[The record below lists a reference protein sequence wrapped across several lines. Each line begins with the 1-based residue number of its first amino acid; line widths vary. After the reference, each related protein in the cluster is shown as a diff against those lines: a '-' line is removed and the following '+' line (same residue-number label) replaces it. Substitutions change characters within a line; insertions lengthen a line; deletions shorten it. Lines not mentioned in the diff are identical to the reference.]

1 MALERSPDLNV
12 QTADET
18 TRPSGWARWLR
29 FRKHNESSEEESVRS
44 AIQSAEEFDEL
55 TRRSGRGLW
64 LRFRKHRLSLL
75 GIGILAIFAIG
86 SIFAPWLSFHDQNRV
101 DLDNIK
107 GAPSVEHFLG
117 TDSAGRD
124 VWARLLFGSRVTL
137 VIAACALIIGVLI
150 GTVIGMTSGY
160 FGGWIDNVLMR
171 FTELIMTFPTLFAL
185 IILVAILGGSMLN
198 IMWII
203 GVLGWTGVARLV
215 RGQVL
220 AIREMDY
227 VVAAGAIG
235 ASDRRILI
243 SHILPSTLPY
253 IAVAGT
259 LGLASAI
266 LIEAALNFLGLGVQ
280 IPTPTWGNMMTSAQS
295 IHVIQNQPWLWVP
308 PGLSIALTVLAVN
321 FVGDGLRD
329 ALDPRIQID

>member
-1 MALERSPDLNV
+1 MAVERSGDLNV
-12 QTADET
+12 DTVDGN

-44 AIQSAEEFDEL
+44 AIRSAEDFDEL

-107 GAPSVEHFLG
+107 GPPSVEHFLG

-150 GTVIGMTSGY
+150 GTAIGMVSGY
-160 FGGWIDNVLMR
+160 FGGWVDNVLMR

-185 IILVAILGGSMLN
+185 IILVAILGGSVWN

-203 GVLGWTGVARLV
+203 GILGWTGGRTTCAR
-215 RGQVL
+215 
-220 AIREMDY
+220 
-227 VVAAGAIG
+227 
-235 ASDRRILI
+235 
-243 SHILPSTLPY
+243 P
-253 IAVAGT
+253 GT
-259 LGLASAI
+259 GD
-266 LIEAALNFLGLGVQ
+266 
-280 IPTPTWGNMMTSAQS
+280 TR
-295 IHVIQNQPWLWVP
+295 
-308 PGLSIALTVLAVN
+308 
-321 FVGDGLRD
+321 DGLRCRGRGHRCVRPAYPYLAHPAFD
-329 ALDPRIQID
+329 ASVYCSRRHAWTCERHPHRGGPKLPGPRRSDTHADVGAT